1 MKVKIDKEEFY
12 YQARI
17 HGFNISDGTTVLY
30 YQEPDFITLEGTLV
44 EPLAETKG
52 CCEKCLSGDC
62 FGVNCSCHKDKTRMC
77 CENCVYIHGQ
87 AGATPNCMNFSCPC
101 HHTKAE
107 EKCKKCEKVI
117 DLTDNER
124 GIHSCS
130 PTSEERRPCTHSQH
144 PSGAM
149 YCGPDCSYRGSP
161 TSEEKHVHSVYCAIP
176 GGICPFIEPPTPK
189 LKVPEKIESLD
200 VDISPTEQLRRTL
213 NTVIDYLRSLENRV

>member
-130 PTSEERRPCTHSQH
+130 PTSEE
-144 PSGAM
+144 
-149 YCGPDCSYRGSP
+149 
-161 TSEEKHVHSVYCAIP
+161 KHVHSVYCAIP